1 MHANTA
7 SIMKHL
13 LLLPLAAFVLMAS
26 CSTAPEPAEVAADA
40 ALAGIERVVNEVA
53 ITSGT
58 PREICT
64 WVSSVNTP
72 SRNWTTTMPIIKV
85 QTPRRLGSFR

>member
-58 PREICT
+58 PVTVADLSIDGMSCEMMCGGSIKNTRQ
-64 WVSSVNTP
+64 VSHLARHAS
-72 SRNWTTTMPIIKV
+72 
-85 QTPRRLGSFR
+85 